1 MIKDC
6 NTPQNFEAKREA
18 GRIAALPHLE
28 LAVIETSLY
37 HCLERAKSGDRLSNI
52 SHAIQTYVEAHN
64 FSVVREYV
72 GHGIGQELHEDPQFP
87 HYGPPNKG
95 PRLKPGMALAVE
107 LMVNAGSRYVKNTCG

>member
-1 MIKDC
+1 MIGDC
-6 NTPQNFEAKREA
+6 NPPLIIEAMREA

-28 LAVIETSLY
+28 LAVIETSLN

-72 GHGIGQELHEDPQFP
+72 GHGIGQELHEDPQIP
-87 HYGPPNKG
+87 HYGPRNKG
-95 PRLKPGMALAVE
+95 PRLKPGMAIAVE
-107 LMVNAGSRYVKNTCG
+107 PMVNTGSRYVLNTCG